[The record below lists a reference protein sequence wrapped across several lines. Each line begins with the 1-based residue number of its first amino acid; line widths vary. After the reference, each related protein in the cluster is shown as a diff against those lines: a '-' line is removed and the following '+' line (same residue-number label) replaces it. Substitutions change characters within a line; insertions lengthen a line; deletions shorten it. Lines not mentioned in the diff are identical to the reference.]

1 VKRHRKLASIE
12 CDSHDDGAYLI
23 YRFPD
28 RADHKETTTMH
39 PIQQPAAHSSF
50 HEAALNHPSTRH
62 RLSALSLACALA
74 LAAGAAQAQ
83 DTNRPAAQPG
93 AATGN
98 TSERIVVTARKRAE
112 LVIDVPLAVSVV
124 GGDQLERDQI
134 SNLTDLARTSPSLEV
149 SQSFGGETNGGG
161 RLRGIGTGVFNASV
175 SPSVAL
181 VVDQVPIGNLAFPL
195 LFDVSAVEVLRGPQ
209 GTLFGQG
216 ASAGVI
222 NIRSRAPSTTGFAA
236 RGGVQYADKG
246 KAGSEF
252 GEQVFDASINVPL
265 NDRMALRLATQHR
278 VETGLQRRMNAAGG
292 QPAGKDTELTDVGVR
307 LRFLMKPTDNIQV
320 NLGAEYGKNES
331 DGQVFLGLAIPPN
344 ATTPFGAPGGTLGGA
359 SLAAHLNPTGCAMT
373 EISLR
378 TEQYCE
384 AAPTYLETEI
394 SGLSAVVDITLSDAL
409 SVTSVT
415 GLRERTYRQFRR
427 EFTRLST
434 VPSAARDRVDE
445 DAEGLSQELRA
456 SYAGDG
462 FDLTFGLAYASFDFE
477 SHPQGNPPF
486 TFGLRGQADRIGF
499 GVCTLNGA
507 VCPLP
512 PAFTKEITSNR
523 TLSAFT
529 DATVKLPAKL
539 QLFGGLRVD
548 DFKNTT
554 RTGTNTLTPTA
565 SLETTDRAL
574 SGRIGLSWQPVKNSN
589 LYASLSR
596 GYKPP
601 AVGTNAAGGLFEL
614 LPEESDAIELGAKL
628 FTRNVQWTA
637 NIFSNT
643 LKNYQG
649 QTSIFV
655 GTALISTP
663 LNVPKLEA
671 RGLEFT
677 ATGDIGKNLNFSA
690 GYQFNKVEYPAGFL
704 GEDGQSLGGRQ
715 FLLAPEHKVSLSA
728 EYSFAVAGGVEG
740 FVNANVIHKSK
751 TLYGA
756 RTDPRYVFPAHE
768 IVNVGFGLKSQDG
781 RWNASVFVRNLAKE
795 RQPMTLVASTFAG
808 QTDGGIRSWPV
819 AGLTARAVGIRAG
832 FNF

>member
-1 VKRHRKLASIE
+1 
-12 CDSHDDGAYLI
+12 
-23 YRFPD
+23 
-28 RADHKETTTMH
+28 MQ
-39 PIQQPAAHSSF
+39 PIPQPPAHSS
-50 HEAALNHPSTRH
+50 LH
-62 RLSALSLACALA
+62 RLSALALASSLA
-74 LAAGAAQAQ
+74 LATGAAQAQ
-83 DTNRPAAQPG
+83 DAARPG
-93 AATGN
+93 AT
-98 TSERIVVTARKRAE
+98 TSTNASEPIVVTARKRVE

-124 GGDQLERDQI
+124 GRDQLERDQI
-134 SNLTDLARTSPSLEV
+134 SNLTDLARTSPALEI
-149 SQSFGGETNGGG
+149 SQSFGGESNGGG
-161 RLRGIGTGVFNASV
+161 RLRGIGTGVFNPSV

-195 LFDVSAVEVLRGPQ
+195 LFDLSAVEVLRGPQ

-222 NIRSRAPSTTGFAA
+222 NIRSTAPSTKAFAA
-236 RGGVQYADKG
+236 RGSVLYADKG
-246 KAGSEF
+246 TAGSEF
-252 GEQVFDASINVPL
+252 GEQVFDAALNLPL

-307 LRFLMKPTDNIQV
+307 LRFMMKPTDNIQI

-331 DGQVFLGLAIPPN
+331 DGQVFLGLAIAPN
-344 ATTPFGAPGGTLGGA
+344 ATTPFGPPGGTLGGT
-359 SLAAHLNPTGCAMT
+359 SLAAHLNPAGCAMT

-384 AAPTYLETEI
+384 ASPSYVETEV
-394 SGLSAVVDITLSDAL
+394 SGLSAVIDFSLSDTL
-409 SVTSVT
+409 TVTSVT
-415 GLRERTYRQFRR
+415 GVRERTYRQFRR

-434 VPSAARDRVDE
+434 APSAARDRVDE
-445 DAEGLSQELRA
+445 EAEGVTQELRA

-477 SHPQGNPPF
+477 SQPQGSGPF

-499 GVCTLNGA
+499 SVCTLSGA

-512 PAFTKEITSNR
+512 PAFTKEIISNR
-523 TLSAFT
+523 TLSAFS
-529 DATVKLPAKL
+529 DATVKLPAKM

-554 RTGTNTLTPTA
+554 QTGTNTLTPT
-565 SLETTDRAL
+565 STLETTDRAL

-628 FTRNVQWTA
+628 FSHNVQWTA
-637 NIFSNT
+637 NLFQNT

-663 LNVPKLEA
+663 LNVPKLDA
-671 RGLEFT
+671 RGLEIT
-677 ATGDIGKNLNFSA
+677 ATGDISRSLNFSA
-690 GYQFNKVEYPAGFL
+690 GYQFNQVEYPAGFL
-704 GEDGQSLGGRQ
+704 GEDGQSLAGRQ
-715 FLLAPEHKVSLSA
+715 FLLAPEHKLSLSA
-728 EYSFAVAGGVEG
+728 EYSFAVVGGVEG
-740 FVNANVIHKSK
+740 FVNANVIHKSE

-756 RTDPRYVFPAHE
+756 RSDPRYVFPAHE
-768 IVNVGFGLKSQDG
+768 IVNVGFGMKSRNG
-781 RWNASVFVRNLAKE
+781 RWNASVFVRNLTKE

-819 AGLTARAVGIRAG
+819 AGLTARSVGVRAG
-832 FNF
+832 FSF